1 MHTTK
6 KKSGEDIPSKLVYVK
21 RVHKYTGL
29 ENKKQTKKKKKRL
42 TNLSRK
48 AQEGGNHEN
57 GIRGV
62 E

>member
-6 KKSGEDIPSKLVYVK
+6 KKGGEDIPSKLVYVK
-21 RVHKYTGL
+21 RVHKHTGL
-29 ENKKQTKKKKKRL
+29 ENKKQTKKKRL

-48 AQEGGNHEN
+48 AQEGGNHKD